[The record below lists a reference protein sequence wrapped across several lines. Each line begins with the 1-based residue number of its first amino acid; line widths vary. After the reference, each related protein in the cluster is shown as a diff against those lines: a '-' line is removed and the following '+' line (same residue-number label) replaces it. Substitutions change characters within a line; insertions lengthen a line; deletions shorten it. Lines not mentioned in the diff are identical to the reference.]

1 LGQHGRTD
9 PPKIAV
15 CHRWD
20 AVDRLNEARSL
31 AGTVILI
38 GMIVC
43 YSGLSHL
50 ATTTVDSHGARVRTV
65 TAASPEGHWIVG
77 VVVSVT
83 VALFLLPLASLAL
96 VLWAEPG
103 FRRATLYQLRWPVL
117 AIAAFTGLF
126 AAMTPTLAAVQYLT
140 STATRHLNF
149 AAKAAGTVVS
159 VAVALVLLVWLVKA
173 LYFAAT
179 GVVTEFGGPLSIT
192 VISVATFLIL
202 RKRYQ
207 HDFPFLVAR
216 LHPAVRRRVLLLTAP
231 TVAVVVLVRAGFQ
244 GFLVS
249 SPRFWPPVLLT
260 FGQWGALLLV
270 PPLVLAAGAALL
282 RRYERELASG
292 ALLSPA
298 PPPP

>member
-1 LGQHGRTD
+1 VASPRPGSLRGKSGHVSLLRIPNVLLEPRGSYLGER
-9 PPKIAV
+9 V
-15 CHRWD
+15 D
-20 AVDRLNEARSL
+20 AVDRLNKARSV

-38 GMIVC
+38 GMIVY

-50 ATTTVDSHGARVRTV
+50 ATTTVDGHGARVKTV

-83 VALFLLPLASLAL
+83 VALFLLPVASLAL
-96 VLWAEPG
+96 VLWAKPG
-103 FRRATLYQLRWPVL
+103 FRRVTLYQLRWPVL
-117 AIAAFTGLF
+117 AIAAFVGLF

-179 GVVTEFGGPLSIT
+179 GLFRADDGHPLLAPLLAPLVAVVSALMMTTAGSDGLTGVPAAIGLVTEFGGPLSIT

-202 RKRYQ
+202 RKRYH
-207 HDFPFLVAR
+207 HDFPF
-216 LHPAVRRRVLLLTAP
+216 RRGP
-231 TVAVVVLVRAGFQ
+231 VRAAPVTPTGGPAHALQ
-244 GFLVS
+244 VS
-249 SPRFWPPVLLT
+249 
-260 FGQWGALLLV
+260 
-270 PPLVLAAGAALL
+270 
-282 RRYERELASG
+282 
-292 ALLSPA
+292 
-298 PPPP
+298 